1 MPRHV
6 RSSRRPIYTAN
17 FERPFGV
24 IDIGSNSVR
33 LVVFDGPS
41 RAPVPKFNEKVLC
54 GLGRSL
60 DATGRLDENGAELAL
75 AVLSRFAALAKEMRV
90 GHFEVVATAAV
101 RDAADGPDFVAEVRR
116 RAGLTVRILS
126 GADEA
131 RISALGTLSGIPE
144 ANGVVGDIGGG
155 SLELIEVGG
164 GRTGRSATLP
174 LGPFRMRSLP
184 PKQRADFI
192 DEALFTAQ
200 WIEEARGRNLYLVGG
215 AWRAIA
221 RIYMSQTGYP
231 LHIIHHYQ
239 VDAATLRDFSRFLA
253 RQSTVSLAGIPGV
266 PQRRLEVLS
275 SAALVLS
282 RLIGHLS
289 PSNVV
294 FSAHGLREG
303 LWYAALS
310 PKQRN
315 QDPLL
320 AACRALAMRES
331 RFGPHGEKLFRF
343 LAPAFPNESEAEG
356 RLRLA
361 ASLMSDISWR
371 VSPDYRADQASR
383 RILLAP
389 LSAFD
394 HPARAFVALAVYARY
409 QGSLEGAVELPG
421 STLIDH
427 KAARRALAI
436 GLGLRFAHTITG
448 GTAAPL
454 ATMRLAQK
462 EERLVLEIQPKA
474 ARLIAETS
482 TRRLEAFARGLGLR
496 SEIKIKRPKTDGKRD
511 RKGMRPTAAAKAR

>member
-1 MPRHV
+1 MPRHI
-6 RSSRRPIYTAN
+6 RSSRRIIHTAN

-41 RAPVPKFNEKVLC
+41 RAPLTKYNEKVLC

-60 DATGRLDENGAELAL
+60 DATGRLDKEGVELAL
-75 AVLSRFAALAKEMRV
+75 AVLSRFAALAREMGV

-101 RDAADGPDFVAEVRR
+101 RDAVDGPDFVTKVRR
-116 RAGLTVRILS
+116 QAGLDVQILS
-126 GADEA
+126 GAEEA

-144 ANGVVGDIGGG
+144 ANGIVGDIGGA
-155 SLELIEVGG
+155 SLELIEVGDG
-164 GRTGRSATLP
+164 HTGRSVTLP
-174 LGPFRMRSLP
+174 LGPFRMTSLP
-184 PKQRADFI
+184 PKQRTDFV
-192 DEALFTAQ
+192 DEALSAAE
-200 WIEEARGRNLYLVGG
+200 WIREARGRNLYLVGG

-221 RIYMSQTGYP
+221 RIHMSQTGYP

-239 VDAATLRDFSRFLA
+239 VDAAILRDFSRFLA
-253 RQSTVSLAGIPGV
+253 RQSAASLAGITGV
-266 PQRRLEVLS
+266 SPRRLEVLS
-275 SAALVLS
+275 PAALVLS
-282 RLIGHLS
+282 RLIGHLA

-294 FSAHGLREG
+294 FSAYGLREG

-310 PKQRN
+310 PKQRR

-394 HPARAFVALAVYARY
+394 HSARAFVALAVYARY
-409 QGSLEGAVELPG
+409 RGSLEGAGELPG
-421 STLIDH
+421 CTLIDH

-454 ATMRLAQK
+454 AVMRLAQK
-462 EERLVLEIQPKA
+462 EGTLVLEIQPKA
-474 ARLIAETS
+474 TRLVAETS
-482 TRRLEAFARGLGLR
+482 TRRLESFARGLGLR
-496 SEIKIKRPKTDGKRD
+496 SEIKIKKLKTGSN
-511 RKGMRPTAAAKAR
+511 RKGKGARPSAAAKRH

>member
-1 MPRHV
+1 MPRQT
-6 RSSRRPIYTAN
+6 RLPRRPIHTAN

-60 DATGRLDENGAELAL
+60 DATGRLDKSGVKLAL

-101 RDAADGPDFVAEVRR
+101 REAADGGDFVAAVKR
-116 RAGLTVRILS
+116 RAGLDVRVLS
-126 GADEA
+126 GADEG
-131 RISALGTLSGIPE
+131 RISAMGVLSGIPDAE
-144 ANGVVGDIGGG
+144 GVVGDIGGA
-155 SLELIEVGG
+155 SLELIEIGAG
-164 GRTGRSATLP
+164 ATGRSVTLP
-174 LGPFRMRSLP
+174 LGPFRMSGVP
-184 PKQRADFI
+184 AKQRAEVVDAALAAA
-192 DEALFTAQ
+192 DWLEA
-200 WIEEARGRNLYLVGG
+200 ARGRSLYLVGG

-221 RIYMSQTGYP
+221 RIHMAQSGYP

-239 VDAATLRDFSRFLA
+239 VEAAALRDFSRFLA
-253 RQSTVSLAGIPGV
+253 RQSGASLAGIPGV
-266 PQRRLEVLS
+266 SPRRLEILS
-275 SAALVLS
+275 PAALVLS
-282 RLIGHLS
+282 RLIARLA
-289 PSNVV
+289 PSDVV

-310 PKQRN
+310 SKQRR

-320 AACRALAMRES
+320 AACRALALRES
-331 RFGPHGEKLFRF
+331 RFGPHGEKLFRV
-343 LAPAFPNESEAEG
+343 LAPAFPGEHAAAA

-361 ASLMSDISWR
+361 ASLLSDISWR
-371 VSPDYRADQASR
+371 VSPDYRADLASR

-409 QGSLEGAVELPG
+409 RGSLEGAEALPG
-421 STLIDH
+421 CMLIDQ
-427 KAARRALAI
+427 KEARRALAI
-436 GLGLRFAHTITG
+436 GLGLRFAHAISG

-454 ATMRLAQK
+454 AAVRLVPK
-462 EERLVLEIQPKA
+462 GDKLVLEIAPKA
-474 ARLIAETS
+474 AELMAETP
-482 TRRLEAFARGLGLR
+482 TRRLEAFARSLGLR
-496 SEIKIKRPKTDGKRD
+496 AEIKIKKAK
-511 RKGMRPTAAAKAR
+511 AAAKRKRKAKA